1 MAGAEPVKA
10 TTRADWA
17 TRFGVPILEGY
28 GATETGPVLA
38 LNHLDDPRPGT
49 VGRLLPGID
58 HRLEPVAGIDG
69 HRLLVRGPNVM
80 AGYLQPGAAGRIEA
94 PEGGW
99 YDTGDIVRLEPEGHV
114 VIVGR
119 ARRFAKV
126 GGEMV
131 SLAAAEA
138 LAAEVWPGEALG
150 AAALPCPRKG
160 QRVVLAI
167 ANPAATLEA
176 LRVHARAAGVAE
188 IQQPSELRILPEI
201 PVMASGKTDLP
212 RLQALLEA
220 MDVA

>member
-1 MAGAEPVKA
+1 MSMLQLDGRQIALDKDGYLMEL
-10 TTRADWA
+10 ADWS
-17 TRFGVPILEGY
+17 P
-28 GATETGPVLA
+28 
-38 LNHLDDPRPGT
+38 
-49 VGRLLPGID
+49 
-58 HRLEPVAGIDG
+58 
-69 HRLLVRGPNVM
+69 
-80 AGYLQPGAAGRIEA
+80 
-94 PEGGW
+94 
-99 YDTGDIVRLEPEGHV
+99 
-114 VIVGR
+114 
-119 ARRFAKV
+119 
-126 GGEMV
+126 
-131 SLAAAEA
+131 AAAEA